1 MEGVLA
7 PVLVGVFVFSP
18 PLPLSVVVGVF
29 SPPLPLSVVVGVVV
43 GDVIADSL
51 DGDDMSV
58 VDSVVGKSVGVVVDS
73 ELGGTEEGPVG
84 LVLFW

>member
-1 MEGVLA
+1 MFALRVVGLEGVLA
-7 PVLVGVFVFSP
+7 PVLVGVF
-18 PLPLSVVVGVF
+18 VF